1 MASSDVLARPSK
13 ITRLASNQI
22 KERLGSIVTSFH
34 AQRVSLDQ
42 ASMPASSVSPQQTV
56 QSVTAVQCCA
66 LDRIGLSLRQVTRR
80 AAVWLS
86 NEATPAPCLPASLSA
101 GRRRHGLSRSPPLLK
116 RLPESVCSCVSATH
130 QLLSLSLSL
139 SLYRPSFVSILVL
152 ASLFRLQLVRAI
164 CQSSPRK
171 FTCRNTVTHNN
182 LFT

>member
-116 RLPESVCSCVSATH
+116 RLPESVCGCVSATH

-139 SLYRPSFVSILVL
+139 SLSSLICIHSRSRVTLQTSVGACNMSEF
-152 ASLFRLQLVRAI
+152 ASKIYLSQHRH
-164 CQSSPRK
+164 
-171 FTCRNTVTHNN
+171 T
-182 LFT
+182 